1 MVDCVCEELQCQYDD
16 QQRGLMEGH
25 RRRVE
30 RAPKGIEFR
39 VSHRKARTFKC
50 AKLDSR
56 TPLTFMFENDKGGQS
71 SIKDYFQVGLLC
83 APTVLARYVKGLG
96 VQSDGGRAMR
106 VALSCE
112 KPLRSHKMSRSS
124 SHAQHSPLPLP
135 IV

>member
-71 SIKDYFQVGLLC
+71 NIKDYFQVGYCAAQQSLFDTFRVWECRALVGVRCGLC
-83 APTVLARYVKGLG
+83 YFVRSLFSQNIK
-96 VQSDGGRAMR
+96 
-106 VALSCE
+106 LSTY
-112 KPLRSHKMSRSS
+112 
-124 SHAQHSPLPLP
+124 AQHCSLPVC